1 MFINEINI
9 IPIKIIMYELVIGI
23 SMVVI
28 CILGICCCECFAELC
43 YDNPEPEIE
52 IPVTNPINSI

>member
-1 MFINEINI
+1 
-9 IPIKIIMYELVIGI
+9 MYELVIGI

-28 CILGICCCECFAELC
+28 CILGMCCCECFAELC